1 MDKKKTNEFIVYV
14 DGSLYEPSYSKAI
27 KRILKDDMADEVL
40 VSFYGEDNSDVVV
53 ELKTLSVNN
62 KDARVLILNENSSV
76 VSRKS
81 ALKTLF
87 KIKDNPNLK
96 HAIENQIPVKL
107 VCSY

>member
-1 MDKKKTNEFIVYV
+1 MRKKETNEFVVYV

-27 KRILKDDMADEVL
+27 KRILKNDMADEVL
-40 VSFYGEDNSDVVV
+40 VSFYGMDNFDILA
-53 ELKTLSVNN
+53 ELKTLPVND

-76 VSRKS
+76 ASRKS
-81 ALKTLF
+81 ALKTLI
-87 KIKDNPNLK
+87 KIKDNPNFK